1 MTEETKNTSEPSGV
15 KESQET
21 DFTSLIADIQKALQS
36 EKGARL
42 ACKVARINDSQ
53 SLVIYQGLRSNVWAR
68 IERNGN
74 YFIYRSSLERLLRS
88 HEATKKYFQN
98 QRGKL

>member
-1 MTEETKNTSEPSGV
+1 MTEETKTTGEPSGV
-15 KESQET
+15 KLNQGI
-21 DFTSLIADIQKALQS
+21 DFTELIPNIQKALQS
-36 EKGARL
+36 DKGSRL
-42 ACKVARINDSQ
+42 ACKVTKINDSQ

-88 HEATKKYFQN
+88 HEATKTYFQN
-98 QRGKL
+98 QRGKI